1 MQIRYYDSQS
11 LIYFIG
17 GGNTEWQVLK
27 QLFNDGDITVVE
39 THIVYDLTV
48 KNMCCC

>member
-17 GGNTEWQVLK
+17 GGNTEWHVLK
-27 QLFNDGDITVVE
+27 QLFNDVDITGVE
-39 THIVYDLTV
+39 THIVSDLTV